1 MFNYDTE
8 ALESDILVHDGAPKL
23 TYHEYAAFTRQR
35 IEQFQPTLS
44 GSSPGEVSQS
54 VLSEDWEGR
63 PLFDQSVRQGHAV
76 DRDGEFRPQGDH
88 VHPALRGRVRQVICR
103 RRVNFG
109 SDEKGSLDGL
119 NLTRADYHALKLH
132 PSTIQYVRRTTTES
146 TFWDQRHETLSIIL
160 CFSTDP
166 RPPYDFLSFT
176 YNIPD
181 RTATMLLRQSYDP
194 HIHDVDELEQ
204 YGERMQACKPH
215 WAHPL
220 VTPVVLLQIQ
230 FLLSERAVAE
240 NEKDIAKVEHDVE
253 RMAGFETMD
262 SRPKSR
268 SSSASSGQGSGFVHP
283 KRPTELMKN
292 AHDAFKK
299 SIQLLDTI
307 TWMDRAIGVLLHAG
321 DELEE
326 VRYESENDVEL
337 SADLQGALISSSGRT
352 VTGLARARIIED
364 PMSAHWHEIRQFL
377 ESLQQLCKSLET
389 ERHMLEVRCKSQ
401 IDIIYAKMQQE
412 DNILTARMAVT
423 STRDSSSLKALA
435 VITALFLPGDFI
447 ASLLGMAMF
456 EKWNDEKFDGEMLP
470 KTPERFWLY
479 WALALPLTLIIFV
492 LWRLWWVSQDRFF
505 RQHLSKELSEERYW
519 TEDRRPRKLDHGFM
533 RDFFTLSAR
542 RDEKAEIPP
551 PPELPYSL
559 TSRTGR
565 TLSGSQAASLTGS
578 TKSPSP
584 PAAAFRL
591 KKIAFAGTDTRKS
604 GRNTFRGHSVV

>member
-1 MFNYDTE
+1 MFYYDTD
-8 ALESDILVHDGAPKL
+8 ALESDILVHEGAPKL
-23 TYHEYAAFTRQR
+23 TYHEYAAFTRPR
-35 IEQFQPTLS
+35 IQQFQPTS
-44 GSSPGEVSQS
+44 AGSSAGEVSRCA
-54 VLSEDWEGR
+54 LSEDWEGR
-63 PLFDQSVRQGHAV
+63 GMFELALRQNHAV
-76 DRDGEFRPQGDH
+76 DRDGEFVLQGDH
-88 VHPALRGRVRQVICR
+88 VHPALRGRVRQVIAR
-103 RRVNFG
+103 RSLNYN
-109 SDEKGSLDGL
+109 SDEKGALDGL
-119 NLTRADYHALKLH
+119 NLTRADYEALKLH
-132 PSTIQYVRRTTTES
+132 PSTIQYLRRTTTES
-146 TFWDQRHETLSIIL
+146 TFWDQRHEKLSIIL
-160 CFSTDP
+160 CFSTEP
-166 RPPYDFLSFT
+166 RPAYDFMSFT
-176 YNIPD
+176 YSIPD

-194 HIHDVDELEQ
+194 HIHDVDDLEQ

-220 VTPVVLLQIQ
+220 VTPVVLLQMQ

-240 NEKDIAKVEHDVE
+240 NEKDISKVEQDVE
-253 RMAGFETMD
+253 RMAGFETID

-268 SSSASSGQGSGFVHP
+268 SNSTSSGATGGYSHP

-299 SIQLLDTI
+299 SIKLLDTI
-307 TWMDRAIGVLLHAG
+307 TWMDRAVGVILRAG

-326 VRYESENDVEL
+326 VRYESENDID
-337 SADLQGALISSSGRT
+337 SPDLQGALISASGRT

-364 PMSAHWHEIRQFL
+364 PMSAHWHEIRQYL

-456 EKWNDEKFDGEMLP
+456 EKWNDEEYDGDRLP
-470 KTPERFWLY
+470 ETPERFWLY
-479 WALALPLTLIIFV
+479 WALALPLTFIIFI
-492 LWRLWWVSQDRFF
+492 LWRTWWVSQDRFF

-519 TEDRRPRKLDHGFM
+519 TEDRRPRKLDHSFI

-542 RDEKAEIPP
+542 RDEKADIPP
-551 PPELPYSL
+551 PSPNLSHSQLAAES
-559 TSRTGR
+559 SRKT
-565 TLSGSQAASLTGS
+565 
-578 TKSPSP
+578 PSP
-584 PAAAFRL
+584 PAPVFNL
-591 KKIAFAGTDTRKS
+591 KRIAFAGTDTRRSK
-604 GRNTFRGHSVV
+604 RNAFRGHSAV

>member
-1 MFNYDTE
+1 MFYYDTD

-23 TYHEYAAFTRQR
+23 IYHEYAAFTRPR
-35 IEQFQPTLS
+35 IQQFQPATA
-44 GSSPGEVSQS
+44 GCAAGEVSQS

-63 PLFDQSVRQGHAV
+63 GLFDLALRQNHAV
-76 DRDGEFRPQGDH
+76 GRDGEFVPQGDH

-103 RRVNFG
+103 RRLNFH
-109 SDEKGSLDGL
+109 SDDKGSLDGL
-119 NLTRADYHALKLH
+119 HLTRADYETLKLH
-132 PSTIQYVRRTTTES
+132 PSTIQYLRRTTTES
-146 TFWDQRHETLSIIL
+146 TFWDRRHEKLSIIL

-176 YNIPD
+176 YSIPD

-194 HIHDVDELEQ
+194 NIHDMDELEQ
-204 YGERMQACKPH
+204 YGERMQACKSH

-220 VTPVVLLQIQ
+220 VTPVVLLQVQ
-230 FLLSERAVAE
+230 FLLSERAVSE
-240 NEKDIAKVEHDVE
+240 NEKEIATVEQDVE
-253 RMAGFETMD
+253 RMAGFETLD

-268 SSSASSGQGSGFVHP
+268 SSSSGPGQANGHSHP

-299 SIQLLDTI
+299 SIKLLDTI
-307 TWMDRAIGVLLHAG
+307 TWMDRAVGLLLHVG

-326 VRYESENDVEL
+326 VRYESENDTEL
-337 SADLQGALISSSGRT
+337 SADLQGPMLSSSGRT
-352 VTGLARARIIED
+352 VTGFARARILED
-364 PMSAHWHEIRQFL
+364 PMSAHWHEIRQYL

-456 EKWNDEKFDGEMLP
+456 EKWNDEEYDGQKLP
-470 KTPERFWLY
+470 ETPERLWLY
-479 WALALPLTLIIFV
+479 WALALPLTFIIFI
-492 LWRLWWVSQDRFF
+492 LWRTWWVSQDRFF

-519 TEDRRPRKLDHGFM
+519 TEDRRPRKLDHSFM

-551 PPELPYSL
+551 PPDLPYSL
-559 TSRTGR
+559 TPQGGR
-565 TLSGSQAASLTGS
+565 TPSASQATSFVGGS
-578 TKSPSP
+578 KSPSP
-584 PAAAFRL
+584 PAPAFRL
-591 KKIAFAGTDTRKS
+591 KRIAFAGTDARKA
-604 GRNTFRGHSVV
+604 GRRSFRGQSVV

>member
-1 MFNYDTE
+1 MFYYDTE
-8 ALESDILVHDGAPKL
+8 CLESDILVSDGAPKL
-23 TYHEYAAFTRQR
+23 TYHEYAAFTRPR
-35 IEQFQPTLS
+35 IQQFQPTTA
-44 GSSPGEVSQS
+44 GSSAGEVSRCK
-54 VLSEDWEGR
+54 LSEDWEGR
-63 PLFDQSVRQGHAV
+63 ALFDLALRQNYAV
-76 DRDGEFRPQGDH
+76 DRDGEFVPQGDH
-88 VHPALRGRVRQVICR
+88 VHPALRGRVRQVIAR
-103 RRVNFG
+103 RRQNFH

-119 NLTRADYHALKLH
+119 NLTRADYEALKLH
-132 PSTIQYVRRTTTES
+132 PSTIQYLRRTTTES
-146 TFWDQRHETLSIIL
+146 TFWDQRHEKLSIIL
-160 CFSTDP
+160 CFSTEP

-176 YNIPD
+176 YSIPD

-194 HIHDVDELEQ
+194 HIHDMDELEQ

-220 VTPVVLLQIQ
+220 VTPVVLLQMQ

-240 NEKDIAKVEHDVE
+240 NEKETSKVEQDVE
-253 RMAGFETMD
+253 RMAGFEAVD

-268 SSSASSGQGSGFVHP
+268 SSATGSGPSSGYTHP
-283 KRPTELMKN
+283 KRPSELMKN

-299 SIQLLDTI
+299 SIKLLDTI
-307 TWMDRAIGVLLHAG
+307 TWMDRALGLLLHVG
-321 DELEE
+321 DELEQ
-326 VRYESENDVEL
+326 VRYESENDIE
-337 SADLQGALISSSGRT
+337 SADMQGALLSASGRT

-364 PMSAHWHEIRQFL
+364 PMSAHWHEIRQYL

-456 EKWNDEKFDGEMLP
+456 EKWNDEEYDDQMLP
-470 KTPERFWLY
+470 ETPERFWLY
-479 WALALPLTLIIFV
+479 WALALPLTFIIFI
-492 LWRLWWVSQDRFF
+492 LWRTWWVSQDRFF

-519 TEDRRPRKLDHGFM
+519 TDDRRPRKLDHSFL

-551 PPELPYSL
+551 PSPDLTYS
-559 TSRTGR
+559 SAEGRRTP
-565 TLSGSQAASLTGS
+565 TASQAPSFIGS

-584 PAAAFRL
+584 PAPAFNL
-591 KKIAFAGTDTRKS
+591 KRIAFAGTDARRT
-604 GRNTFRGHSVV
+604 GRNAFRGHSVV